1 VTTDDDPHI
10 RRLREQVSDNDR
22 AFIDAMNR
30 RLELVGKMWSY
41 KQAHGLE
48 VLDPQREEWML
59 RYLSRANRGPLSQAG
74 LEELFQAVLDL
85 TKRELGERS

>member
-1 VTTDDDPHI
+1 MTTDDDPHI

-22 AFIDAMNR
+22 ALIDAMNK

-41 KQAHGLE
+41 KQAHGLD
-48 VLDPQREEWML
+48 VLDPEREEWML

-74 LEELFQAVLDL
+74 LDELFRAVLDL
-85 TKRELGERS
+85 TKKELGGG